1 MKIKVNTKVISKLN
15 PCKDRFDNWKYKYPK
30 FNGDIIKFLRLTD
43 ISHSDKLWVT
53 LRLIP
58 SEIKVIFALDCAFS
72 AYVAVAADAAAAHAA
87 HAAAAYAAAAAYYA
101 AYAAYAAA
109 YTADA
114 AYAASY
120 AAAVVRSEEQT
131 SELQSIR

>member
-72 AYVAVAADAAAAHAA
+72 AYAAAAHAA
-87 HAAAAYAAAAAYYA
+87 HAH
-101 AYAAYAAA
+101 
-109 YTADA
+109 A

-120 AAAVVRSEEQT
+120 AAAVVAVAADAAAVAARKTEQNNQI
-131 SELQSIR
+131 EALIYLINE